1 MNADAPVQ
9 VTVPVAPMTAEAFA
23 PYGEVF
29 GRVDARPERA
39 LGATGFAHQGR
50 VTLGTIWNPA
60 GGHDFSRLERHFGV
74 TQGFV
79 QLSGAPAVVCVAPTT
94 ALDDPAALPEPGDV
108 RGFLIDPGQGYL
120 FHRGTWHALDR
131 CVLAAPG
138 ATFLIVNSD
147 PNPTQIVDFAHGEN
161 HVYEDLDGAPPPRAL
176 AWPGALGLCR
186 FHVAVGP

>member
-1 MNADAPVQ
+1 VNAGTP
-9 VTVPVAPMTAEAFA
+9 VPVRVPVMPMTAETFA

-29 GRVDARPERA
+29 GRLAAHPERA

-74 TQGFV
+74 TQAFV
-79 QLSGAPAVVCVAPTT
+79 QLSGAPAVVCVAPPT
-94 ALDDPAALPEPGDV
+94 ALDDPDALPAPQAV

-147 PNPTQIVDFAHGEN
+147 PNPTQIVDFASAEN
-161 HVYEDLDGAPPPRAL
+161 HMHEDLDGAAPPRAL
-176 AWPGALGLCR
+176 AWPGLARCR
-186 FHVAVGP
+186 FRVDLTG